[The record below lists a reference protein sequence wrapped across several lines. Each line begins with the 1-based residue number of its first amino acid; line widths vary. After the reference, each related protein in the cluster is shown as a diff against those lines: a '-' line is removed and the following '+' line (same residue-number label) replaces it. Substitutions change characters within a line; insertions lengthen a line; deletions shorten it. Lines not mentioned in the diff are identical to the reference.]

1 MVFNGQFARVLDL
14 KTLASHKAECDKAKC
29 KQTYEISFVRGIIHS
44 LRKKCYEANI
54 YLPILYRVEM
64 EQDLCLKGIYING
77 PFYNAIHIQ
86 VTDIS
91 PPKSLF
97 FATMCVIFAT

>member
-1 MVFNGQFARVLDL
+1 
-14 KTLASHKAECDKAKC
+14 
-29 KQTYEISFVRGIIHS
+29 
-44 LRKKCYEANI
+44 
-54 YLPILYRVEM
+54 M